1 MSGIEQRSA
10 RETHNL
16 QVAGSN
22 PAPATRTPKNNI
34 METPEKTVRQLFDE
48 FKAKFTVDQVSHS
61 KELSMV
67 FAYLQYQ
74 CSMAH
79 GMYIH
84 IPGPIM
90 QGLIEK
96 HLGYTY
102 EKSPAIADKAF

>member
-10 RETHNL
+10 QETHNL

-22 PAPATRTPKNNI
+22 PAPATNQIPKS
-34 METPEKTVRQLFDE
+34 MKTKERTVRQLFEE
-48 FKAKFTVDQVSHS
+48 FNAKFTIDQVSHS

-74 CSMAH
+74 CCMAH

-84 IPGPIM
+84 IPRPIM
-90 QGLIEK
+90 KGLIEK